1 MSINQLGE
9 LEEAV
14 NLVDASAEPQTV
26 YLPPVTP
33 TQSYRVT
40 YTKVDATAN
49 AVTVVPGGDGSTI
62 DGDASLILEAQSDS
76 ASFSRGAGDANWT
89 VTSNTSRTDV
99 STHASATEVHGATGA
114 IVGVDDLPDLLD
126 ALLPTHLPP
135 LLPDAIET
143 SGEDAPIPSMQLE
156 AIVDDL
162 GNRIVEF
169 GRGAA
174 TPVNRFIIRN
184 SGTGAAMELQA
195 DGTDTDIDIAF
206 TPKGA
211 GNVVANT
218 GQILEGSTLVAL
230 NSGATIADA
239 ANTGAAIP
247 ANSVEIVAPTTAE
260 FNALLAQLRTL
271 VTSHNAN
278 VTKINAIIAAAET
291 GRLLTP

>member
-1 MSINQLGE
+1 MSITQLGE
-9 LEEAV
+9 LVEAV
-14 NLVDASAEPQTV
+14 NLVDASDAAVTV

-33 TQSYRVT
+33 TESYRVT

-49 AVTVVPGGDGSTI
+49 AVTIETGGDGSTI

-99 STHASATEVHGATGA
+99 STHASATEVHGASGDV
-114 IVGVDDLPDLLD
+114 IGEDDLPALVL
-126 ALLPTHLPP
+126 ALLPVQLPG
-135 LLPDAIET
+135 LLPDAIEE
-143 SGEDAPIPSMQLE
+143 SGETEAIPTMQLE
-156 AIVDDL
+156 AIIDDL
-162 GNRIVEF
+162 GNDIVEF

-184 SGTGAAMELQA
+184 SGAGGAMELQA
-195 DGTDTDIDIAF
+195 DGTDTDIDIQLS
-206 TPKGA
+206 PKGA
-211 GNVVANT
+211 GNVDV
-218 GQILEGSTLVAL
+218 GSGKLQEGGTDVAL
-230 NSGATIADA
+230 SSGATIADA

-247 ANSVEIVAPTTAE
+247 ADSVELVAPTTAE